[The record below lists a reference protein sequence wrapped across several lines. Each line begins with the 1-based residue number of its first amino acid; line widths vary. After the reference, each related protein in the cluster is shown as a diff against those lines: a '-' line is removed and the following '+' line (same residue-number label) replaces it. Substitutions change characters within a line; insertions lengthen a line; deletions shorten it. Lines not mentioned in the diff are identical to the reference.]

1 MSSDPFCE
9 DLSFQLLNLH
19 LNGDALNANI
29 LRDLFREKPGVL
41 TQLDFGEGVT
51 LDNLDQAMYGSNTH
65 QVVEL
70 REAQKHEL
78 FHCVP
83 CNKSFKRRDN
93 LNRHM
98 RSGLHARKVAA
109 YTNAQ
114 PPKQEQ
120 EKDEQPEEETPTQLC
135 V

>member
-1 MSSDPFCE
+1 MSDSFWE

-29 LRDLFREKPGVL
+29 LKDLFRDKPGVL

-51 LDNLDQAMYGSNTH
+51 LDNLDQAMYGQGTH

-109 YTNAQ
+109 YTSAQ
-114 PPKQEQ
+114 
-120 EKDEQPEEETPTQLC
+120 QPETKQDDAPKPDELAPASLC